1 MNAINVTDLKKANS
15 SMTKIYFNND
25 GDVVLDDYS
34 QNKRITYKRYQMQI
48 EEKIEVEDNKE

>member
-1 MNAINVTDLKKANS
+1 MNAINVANLKKENT

-25 GDVVLDDYS
+25 GDVVLEDYS

-48 EEKIEVEDNKE
+48 EEEIQVKDSKE